1 MDFIR
6 SMDLSGG
13 NKMTNFEKFKQDL
26 TLERLASMLADTSY
40 CEGACDFC
48 AYNSHSCI
56 EDCEYGIKKFL
67 ESEVE

>member
-1 MDFIR
+1 
-6 SMDLSGG
+6 
-13 NKMTNFEKFKQDL
+13 MTNFEKFKQDL
-26 TLERLASMLADTSY
+26 TIERLVNMLEGSY

-56 EDCEYGIKKFL
+56 EDCEYGIKKWL

>member
-1 MDFIR
+1 MG
-6 SMDLSGG
+6 LSGG

-26 TLERLASMLADTSY
+26 TIERLVNMLEGSY

-56 EDCEYGIKKFL
+56 EDCEYGIKKWL